1 MGSWSVEIQLIV
13 WTNRVKHISE
23 NSGVIFL
30 LFYAHQIR
38 LSSRWDCGNCELL
51 RHPARHEAASYCT
64 ILITR
69 RFCWR
74 CCHTDDIDWND
85 FSISKSTQ
93 HQEITYIYIHTC
105 ACMYMHVRRRYKS
118 EHDIMNIIP
127 TTFED
132 RRGAWPT
139 FFSHFFWQD
148 VFSLRKRFLLGEIK
162 AGWANCK
169 ST

>member
-93 HQEITYIYIHTC
+93 HQEITYIYTHLRMYVYAC
-105 ACMYMHVRRRYKS
+105 APTIQKWTWHNEYYSYDFRGPQGRLTNIFLSLLLTGCFFLAKTFLVWGNKS
-118 EHDIMNIIP
+118 RM
-127 TTFED
+127 
-132 RRGAWPT
+132 
-139 FFSHFFWQD
+139 SK
-148 VFSLRKRFLLGEIK
+148 L
-162 AGWANCK
+162 
-169 ST
+169 